1 MHSSLRSIV
10 SLYLC
15 KHTKYCRQP
24 TYGVIFEH
32 GDPRDKVTFVIK
44 KEKAK
49 SKTNKQKQTKTK
61 SSEFHFNYIKSNFK

>member
-1 MHSSLRSIV
+1 
-10 SLYLC
+10 
-15 KHTKYCRQP
+15 
-24 TYGVIFEH
+24 VIFEH